1 MHVGTRMVL
10 HEKRVRRWLRA
21 NISDDFE
28 KRIARFSKNIPYK
41 GCFGGFSRKSGR
53 ETAVWEVFLEKKAVF
68 LSFLAICSRA
78 AALDGKIEGF
88 VRAVYAAPFFWH
100 CKALRIMINL

>member
-41 GCFGGFSRKSGR
+41 GCFGGYFSEIRPRNCSLGGISG
-53 ETAVWEVFLEKKAVF
+53 EKAVF

-88 VRAVYAAPFFWH
+88 VRAMYAAPFFWH

>member
-41 GCFGGFSRKSGR
+41 GCFWFFSRKSGR